1 TDTVLAELNNIGKV
15 ASSAGIDFQS
25 WPLDL
30 LADYIEKTHHR
41 YVQDKSLEII
51 QYLTKICEV
60 HGTNHPELFKI
71 KKLFTKVIENLAMH
85 MQKEELVL
93 FPFIRKME
101 KTLRSGQFLEKP
113 SFGSIKNPI
122 ETMED
127 EHLAEGDRYREIDN
141 LSNHYTIP
149 KDGCNTYQVTYTML
163 KEFEEDL
170 HMHIHLENNI
180 LFPKAILLEERLM

>member
-1 TDTVLAELNNIGKV
+1 MGSAT
-15 ASSAGIDFQS
+15 SSTNSTSATGIDFQS

-51 QYLTKICEV
+51 QYLAKICEV
-60 HGTNHPELFKI
+60 HGNNHPELFKI
-71 KKLFTKVIENLAMH
+71 KELFTKVVENLLMH
-85 MQKEELVL
+85 MQKEEMVL

-101 KTLRSGQFLEKP
+101 QTKRSGQFLERP

-122 ETMED
+122 ATMED
-127 EHLAEGDRYREIDN
+127 EHLAEGDRYRKIET

-149 KDGCNTYQVTYTML
+149 EDGCNTYKITFAML

-180 LFPKAILLEERLM
+180 LFPKSILLEEQLM